1 VTLSPRHNDLIDEVE
16 SLRRRVRRLET
27 RTRTATITKSFV
39 VVGDFDASLYIP
51 PIFVAP
57 DPESVGD
64 QGLDLRGVFAF
75 IRAGSVNYQI
85 TRTTVTGQGS
95 GFSGTT
101 IAYGGDEFVGVGQ
114 IIAGEQPGAWTGTA
128 SDLRFGERFFLDVTA
143 AEGASDMTVS
153 LIFDHTPH

>member
-27 RTRTATITKSFV
+27 RTRPATITKSFV
-39 VVGDFDASLYIP
+39 VVGDL
-51 PIFVAP
+51 